1 MKEPIETGT
10 MVECCLG
17 QFNNNKAIG
26 YIASVEF
33 CRDLYEDGAV
43 AEYYVYTIDIAG
55 SIVTVHG
62 QLVKPFRVDVAI
74 DGMISV

>member
-26 YIASVEF
+26 YIASSEF
-33 CRDLYEDGAV
+33 CRDLYEDSHV
-43 AEYYVYTIDIAG
+43 VEYYLYNVDIAG
-55 SIVTVHG
+55 SIVTIHD
-62 QLVKPFRVDVAI
+62 QFVKPFRVDVAI